1 MKLISLPKNYPEN
14 GGEAFALLTQKAKLD
29 VEDLNVLALIEAS
42 GNASYSAIADTSDNE
57 VIQSL
62 LKKNGREEVGHA
74 HRIMKA
80 LTLLT
85 GDEYELPSDEENPL
99 VSGAAAPALSIEL
112 LNMFIQAEY
121 SGEPTYNR
129 WADNEPNV
137 EVAKIYR
144 LIGAD
149 EVRHANRLE
158 QVLEIFQQ

>member
-1 MKLISLPKNYPEN
+1 MKLVSLPKHYPEN
-14 GGEAFALLTQKAKLD
+14 GGEAFALLAQKAKLE
-29 VEDLNVLALIEAS
+29 VEELHVLALVEAS
-42 GNASYSAIADTSDNE
+42 GSATYSAIANTSDNE
-57 VIQSL
+57 EIQSL

-99 VSGAAAPALSIEL
+99 VSSAPAPALSIEL
-112 LNMFIQAEY
+112 LKMFIQAEY
-121 SGEPTYNR
+121 SGEPMYNR
-129 WADNEPNV
+129 WADNEPNA

-144 LIGAD
+144 LIGGD